1 MKKRIFAIC
10 LSCILLLGA
19 IPMRAF
25 AMQIFVKTL
34 TGKHITLEVE
44 PTDRVEDVKAKIE
57 DKEGIPTNQQRLVF
71 AGRELE
77 DGNTLQDYSIQ
88 KDSTLHLRVGTE
100 YRHGD
105 LIVFTD
111 DPDSY
116 TLTPESEGSE
126 IFDLLIHSGAQ
137 ITLSGDGGKFNIFVA
152 ENAQN
157 VTITLDDFTTDRPTE
172 NVWGHRNGI
181 VLRDGS
187 SATVTLV
194 GDNTI
199 RAGWE
204 SAAIQVRETASL
216 TIDGEGTLNASINNG
231 TNGAC
236 CAVIGGHFGEACGN
250 ITINGG
256 TINAQSGS
264 SDAAAIGTAS
274 WKGEGS
280 CGAIALNGG
289 TINANAIGGIGR
301 SDAVVT
307 GSGRAVVTT
316 DLNRLKADVS
326 GFNGVIWN
334 GEKGAV
340 YGSAI
345 ADKLVIEEGKV
356 LTVPDGTTLVIPQN
370 GTLTINGA
378 VILKGTL
385 ENHGT
390 VTGSGLIID
399 SGGVMS
405 GNGISDITPGPCPHQ
420 NVFYTP
426 VDENV
431 HKKTCLLCSEE
442 LGEEPHSEGDFC
454 ADCGYG
460 SDPIGESAY
469 YTFDLETKTVHV
481 YGTGDLW
488 GYRDFYD
495 HPDAQTKW
503 REIGRE
509 AASVVIHEGIT
520 GIGEETF
527 RGFSNMKEISLPQS
541 LREIGYYAFGSCYKL
556 RSVVIP
562 PNVTNVNG
570 AFRSCYD
577 LETVYAPEGLEVE
590 TGSDTTRLTYE
601 MTDEGALIKS
611 IILGDGRVSVTLPG
625 ELYGKPVVAHP
636 HVGGNAT
643 CSRPGICA
651 ACGEEYTAPHSY
663 TGWQN
668 NGSSHWKVCV
678 NCQQETQHA
687 AHIYDDGTDVICNE
701 CGHERG
707 SCTVTF
713 DTQGGSNLEPVAVLE
728 GERVSKPA
736 DPVRNGFLFG
746 GWFREAEC
754 ATSWSFETYTVTADV
769 TLYAKWAKVP
779 AVHIHSWA
787 NEWSGD
793 AAFHWHECTAQNCDI
808 TENGS
813 KDGYAAHTPGDW
825 IIDRAATAAEA
836 GSRHRACTVCGYIT
850 ETETIPTLGG
860 SSDSGGSFG
869 SAAYP
874 PSVELSEVG
883 GDVTVDPAH
892 PGKGDTVTITPK
904 PEKGYETDKVI
915 VIDRNGKMVE
925 VKAAPDGT
933 FSFTQPSGGVRIK
946 VSYRAVETAWQNPF
960 ADVAGDAWYYS
971 AVEYVVKAG
980 LFNGTSATTFG
991 VGDTMTRSMLAAVLY
1006 RLAGEPGEDNGASF
1020 ADVAND
1026 VWYADAVAW
1035 AAAKGIVSGYESG
1048 SFGPGDPV
1056 TREQLAVMLWR
1067 YAGKPDAKGGLNGFS
1082 DGATA
1087 GKWAEDALSWT
1098 VEKGIL
1104 TGKGGGIL
1112 DPKGRATR
1120 TEVAAMLMRYC
1131 ENGK

>member
-1 MKKRIFAIC
+1 MKKKVFAIC

-19 IPMRAF
+19 IPTRAF

-44 PTDRVEDVKAKIE
+44 PTDRIEDVKAKIE
-57 DKEGIPTNQQRLVF
+57 DKEGIPPHRQRLVF
-71 AGRELE
+71 AGKVLE

-88 KDSTLHLRVGTE
+88 KDSTLHLRVETE
-100 YRHGD
+100 YRHGE
-105 LIVFTD
+105 LIILTD

-116 TLTPESEGSE
+116 ELTPENEENE
-126 IFDLLIHSGAQ
+126 IFDLVIHSGAQ

-187 SATVTLV
+187 SATITLV

-231 TNGAC
+231 SNAAC
-236 CAVIGGHFGEACGN
+236 CAVIGSHYGEACGN
-250 ITINGG
+250 ITINSG

-264 SDAAAIGTAS
+264 SNAAAIGTAS

-280 CGAIALNGG
+280 CGAITLNGG
-289 TINANAIGGIGR
+289 TINANAIGGISR

-307 GSGRAVVTT
+307 GSGRAVLNT
-316 DLNRLKADVS
+316 DTSRLKADTS
-326 GFNGVIWN
+326 AFNGILWN
-334 GEKGAV
+334 GDSGTVCGNAV
-340 YGSAI
+340 VEALTI
-345 ADKLVIEEGKV
+345 DAETILTIPEGKTLDV
-356 LTVPDGTTLVIPQN
+356 AGTIF
-370 GTLTINGA
+370 
-378 VILKGTL
+378 LKGTL
-385 ENHGT
+385 TNHGAIT
-390 VTGSGLIID
+390 GGGQIVTSGSGSV
-399 SGGVMS
+399 SGS
-405 GNGISDITPGPCPHQ
+405 GTSSIVPGPCIHRD
-420 NVFYTP
+420 VFFAQ
-426 VDENV
+426 VDESV
-431 HKKTCLLCSEE
+431 HKKVCL
-442 LGEEPHSEGDFC
+442 F
-454 ADCGYG
+454 
-460 SDPIGESAY
+460 
-469 YTFDLETKTVHV
+469 
-481 YGTGDLW
+481 
-488 GYRDFYD
+488 
-495 HPDAQTKW
+495 
-503 REIGRE
+503 
-509 AASVVIHEGIT
+509 
-520 GIGEETF
+520 
-527 RGFSNMKEISLPQS
+527 
-541 LREIGYYAFGSCYKL
+541 
-556 RSVVIP
+556 
-562 PNVTNVNG
+562 
-570 AFRSCYD
+570 
-577 LETVYAPEGLEVE
+577 
-590 TGSDTTRLTYE
+590 
-601 MTDEGALIKS
+601 
-611 IILGDGRVSVTLPG
+611 
-625 ELYGKPVVAHP
+625 
-636 HVGGNAT
+636 
-643 CSRPGICA
+643 
-651 ACGEEYTAPHSY
+651 CGEEYTEPHSSD
-663 TGWQN
+663 GWQHD
-668 NGSSHWKVCV
+668 GLDHWKVCV

-687 AHIYDDGTDVICNE
+687 AHIYDNSTDAICNE
-701 CGHERG
+701 CGRERG

-728 GERVSKPA
+728 GERAGKPA
-736 DPVRNGFLFG
+736 DPVRNGFLFD

-769 TLYAKWAKVP
+769 TLYAKWAKIP

-787 NEWSGD
+787 SGWSGD
-793 AAFHWHECTAQNCDI
+793 AASHWHECTAQNCDV
-808 TENGS
+808 TENED

-825 IIDRAATAAEA
+825 ITDRAATAAEA

-850 ETETIPTLGG
+850 ETETIPPSGG
-860 SSDSGGSFG
+860 SSDHGGSSG
-869 SAAYP
+869 SAVYP
-874 PSVELSEVG
+874 PSVELPEVG
-883 GDVTVDPAH
+883 GDVTVEPAH
-892 PGKGDTVTITPK
+892 PGRGDTVTITPK
-904 PEKGYETDKVI
+904 PEKGYETDKVV

-946 VSYRAVETAWQNPF
+946 ISYRAVETAWQNPF
-960 ADVAGDAWYYS
+960 ADVAGDAWYYN

-991 VGDTMTRSMLAAVLY
+991 AGDTMTRSMLAAVLY
-1006 RLAGEPGEDNGASF
+1006 RMAGEPGEDNAASF

-1026 VWYADAVAW
+1026 AWYADAVAW
-1035 AAAKGIVSGYESG
+1035 AATKGIVTGYESG

-1067 YAGKPDAKGGLNGFS
+1067 YAGRPAAKVGLDRFS
-1082 DGATA
+1082 DSAAA
-1087 GKWAEDALSWT
+1087 GEWAEDALSWT

-1120 TEVAAMLMRYC
+1120 MEVAAMLMRYC